1 VLKLLLLNLWCVLYL
16 AKLNITWNIW
26 YLFMLMRLM
35 CMICILDSVDIP
47 DSADSV
53 DIPVLIVPI
62 MLRF

>member
-1 VLKLLLLNLWCVLYL
+1 
-16 AKLNITWNIW
+16 
-26 YLFMLMRLM
+26 
-35 CMICILDSVDIP
+35 MICILDSVDIP